1 VSKEQAILSAS
12 LAGCRQRIHHYP
24 EEAVDRMERLN
35 LVMEEAAFVVVC
47 FDEIS
52 NYLERKGLIAL

>member
-1 VSKEQAILSAS
+1 
-12 LAGCRQRIHHYP
+12 
-24 EEAVDRMERLN
+24 
-35 LVMEEAAFVVVC
+35 MEEAAFVVVC